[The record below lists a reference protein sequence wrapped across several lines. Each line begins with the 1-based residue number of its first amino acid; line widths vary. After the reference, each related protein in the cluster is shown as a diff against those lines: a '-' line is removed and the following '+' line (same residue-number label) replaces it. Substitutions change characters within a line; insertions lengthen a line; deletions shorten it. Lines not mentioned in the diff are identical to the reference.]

1 MASFSLGHDVLD
13 CLTIFKAYYLENVGK
28 PTSVALFFSPLTCK
42 YRAVVHYFISQ
53 EVSFE
58 KEQRVNGDEVKYRS
72 YSLVLL
78 QHQEKLKG
86 TSQDSVNRSD

>member
-13 CLTIFKAYYLENVGK
+13 CLTIFKAYYLENAGE
-28 PTSVALFFSPLTCK
+28 PTSVALLFFSPLTCK

-58 KEQRVNGDEVKYRS
+58 KGQRVNGDEVKDRS

-78 QHQEKLKG
+78 QHQ
-86 TSQDSVNRSD
+86 